1 MMETKGYI
9 IQIERIHAGQV
20 WDNLG
25 IKVTNFSFSIQYSN
39 PLNKTGMDELI
50 QIQINTWWEGKAL
63 TYTGMPV
70 DKDRKERKLEKS
82 PSQ

>member
-25 IKVTNFSFSIQYSN
+25 IKVTNVSISMQYSN
-39 PLNKTGMDELI
+39 PLIKTGMDELI
-50 QIQINTWWEGKAL
+50 QVQINTW
-63 TYTGMPV
+63 
-70 DKDRKERKLEKS
+70 
-82 PSQ
+82 

>member
-1 MMETKGYI
+1 MLRKYGSAQRMMETKGYI

-25 IKVTNFSFSIQYSN
+25 VKVTNFSFSIQYSN

-50 QIQINTWWEGKAL
+50 
-63 TYTGMPV
+63 
-70 DKDRKERKLEKS
+70 
-82 PSQ
+82 